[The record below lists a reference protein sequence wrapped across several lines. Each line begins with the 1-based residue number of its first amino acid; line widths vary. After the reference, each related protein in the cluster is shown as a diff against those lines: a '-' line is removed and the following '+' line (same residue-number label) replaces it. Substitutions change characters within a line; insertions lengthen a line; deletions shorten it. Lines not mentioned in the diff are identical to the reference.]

1 MVIDEIREELFKLQ
15 DPGYQEFQSRS
26 VPSVDPARIIGVR
39 VPELRKL
46 AKTIAQRDDVSVFL
60 ADLPH
65 KYYDEDMLHAYVISS
80 VKGAGHCLELMDAF
94 LPYVDN
100 WATSDSLSP
109 KCLRKNKQLLLSYV
123 DKWIESDLTY
133 TKRVAIDMLM
143 TFFLDDDFDK
153 AYLSKV
159 SKIRSDEYYVNMM
172 IAWYFAT
179 ALAKQYEA
187 TVPYI
192 EKCRLDRWTHNKTI
206 QKAIESYRITPE
218 QKEYLKTLRRKA

>member
-1 MVIDEIREELFKLQ
+1 MITDEIYEELIKLQ
-15 DPGYQEFQSRS
+15 DIPYRDFQVRS
-26 VPSVDPARIIGVR
+26 VPSTDPSRIIGVR

-46 AKTIAQRDDVSVFL
+46 AKIFAKRDDISLFL
-60 ADLPH
+60 EDLPH
-65 KYYDEDMLHAYVISS
+65 KYYDEDMLHAYILSS
-80 VKGAGHCLELMDAF
+80 MKDAKSCLELMDAF

-109 KCLRKNKQLLLSYV
+109 KVFHKNMPLLLSYI
-123 DKWIESDLTY
+123 DKWIESEHTY

-143 TFFLDDDFDK
+143 TFFLEEGFDK
-153 AYLSKV
+153 AYLARV
-159 SKIRSDEYYVNMM
+159 SRIRSDEYYVNMM

-192 EKCRLDRWTHNKTI
+192 EKCKLDRWTHNKTI
-206 QKAIESYRITPE
+206 QKAVESYRITPE
-218 QKEYLKTLRRKA
+218 QKEYLKTLRRKT